1 MGTSAKNATSRLPSG
16 IELATSGSPHQHS
29 TVWAT
34 EADKETDRQ
43 ADKET
48 DRQTKKQTDR
58 QTKKQKDRQT
68 TVVNSLVIRQTD
80 TV

>member
-1 MGTSAKNATSRLPSG
+1 MQAIQFETHMGTSAKNATSRLPSG

-48 DRQTKKQTDR
+48 ERQANYSCKQPSNQTDR
-58 QTKKQKDRQT
+58 HCIK
-68 TVVNSLVIRQTD
+68 L
-80 TV
+80 